1 VFSEESSILAEEDNE
16 VDYKQIKPVME
27 VYMQRAQIEGETK
40 RE

>member
-16 VDYKQIKPVME
+16 VDYKQIEPVME
-27 VYMQRAQIEGETK
+27 VNMQRAHVEVEAK